1 MPAFAISWE
10 TAWLV
15 WNHSDNDHYYYFVAR
30 ANGWE
35 LGKRD
40 PAYSGGQRFMATGSE
55 SWPLAEPKNFV
66 VTKSG
71 NTVEISINGKVITT
85 FTDDENPYTGGTI
98 GLYTED
104 ARIVADDINLTA
116 TANITGTANHGGVA
130 SINGK
135 AATGEVLHAAI
146 SDGDGAVSNV
156 SYQWMAAGKE
166 ISGATGETYTVTAD
180 NSGKIISVR
189 ITYTDTHRSEERR
202 VGKECRSRWSPYH

>member
-1 MPAFAISWE
+1 MARSGETETSSAMVLGTVQTGDEFTYSGTIATPEQLRQGATPNAWE

-135 AATGEVLHAAI
+135 AATGEVLHA
-146 SDGDGAVSNV
+146 
-156 SYQWMAAGKE
+156 
-166 ISGATGETYTVTAD
+166 TF
-180 NSGKIISVR
+180 
-189 ITYTDTHRSEERR
+189 
-202 VGKECRSRWSPYH
+202 